1 MNTLYKAFSYHPAKQ
16 LTPASIPLSQIHA
29 FPSTHHNELKV
40 DKSSVAAF
48 ESLLCST
55 IPFILSVI
63 AQSFTENHSFC

>member
-1 MNTLYKAFSYHPAKQ
+1 MDTFYKSFSYHPAKQ
-16 LTPASIPLSQIHA
+16 LTLARIPLLQTHA

-55 IPFILSVI
+55 IPFILGVI
-63 AQSFTENHSFC
+63 AQSFTDSHSFC